1 MSRAKLHIL
10 WWLCMLP
17 SFAAMAMLGY
27 EWYQHQ
33 SEIRFLIYALVC
45 LIVGVFFGSLIINTS
60 TSADGQMRESD
71 LPIVM
76 DNDLLPGMEPPP
88 PKGTPAENWTGGVVQ
103 QEAWWENTNPVFMEE
118 NNEAGQAAA
127 ESAAND
133 GVVVKTDAPEAVPVT
148 AGAVADAS
156 KPAENKA
163 TENKAM
169 SEQEAE
175 EIALAREFLAPTSEK
190 LVIASDSSGVSDMF
204 QSFDA
209 TPESKRKISEEEM
222 AAKILSEHKTAP
234 ATDVGDDKVEKAQ
247 QVVARLEAE
256 VAKAEAVAKKLENE
270 LAKAEPM
277 AAKLES
283 EPKTQIKDNT
293 KKSTSSQSN
302 KAITG
307 SQSNKAVKSTG
318 QNKKAEPVKTAA
330 EIKSIEDAMSQAERA
345 ESAGNID
352 EAIKLYDGVTKL
364 DLKHFDAWY
373 KKGLATRKKGKHDDA
388 LYCFNYALRINEKSS
403 EAWTEKGECLL
414 IGKKNDQ
421 ALIAFDK
428 ALIHNK
434 QAPKAWMGKARCFV
448 AMNKHKDAVACF
460 DKVIALDPDNQDA
473 KNEKQTAATKAN
485 AKK

>member
-1 MSRAKLHIL
+1 
-10 WWLCMLP
+10 MLP

-45 LIVGVFFGSLIINTS
+45 LIAGVFFGSLIINTS

-103 QEAWWENTNPVFMEE
+103 QEAWWENTNPVFMDE
-118 NNEAGQAAA
+118 NNEANQAAA
-127 ESAAND
+127 AQSASND
-133 GVVVKTDAPEAVPVT
+133 GVVVKTDTAEAVPV
-148 AGAVADAS
+148 AARADAEPS
-156 KPAENKA
+156 KSADKA
-163 TENKAM
+163 IN
-169 SEQEAE
+169 EQEAE
-175 EIALAREFLAPTSEK
+175 ELALAREFLAPTSEK
-190 LVIASDSSGVSDMF
+190 SVTASDSSAVSDMF

-209 TPESKRKISEEEM
+209 TPEASKRKISEEEM
-222 AAKILSEHKTAP
+222 TAKILSEHKTAP
-234 ATDVGDDKVEKAQ
+234 AAEAGEDKFEKAQ

-256 VAKAEAVAKKLENE
+256 VAKAEAVTKKLENE

-283 EPKTQIKDNT
+283 EPKPQIKDNT
-293 KKSTSSQSN
+293 KKTTSSQSN

-307 SQSNKAVKSTG
+307 SQSNKAAKATG

-330 EIKSIEDAMSQAERA
+330 EIKSIDDAMSQAEKA

-414 IGKKNDQ
+414 LAKKNDQ

-428 ALIHNK
+428 AL
-434 QAPKAWMGKARCFV
+434 
-448 AMNKHKDAVACF
+448 
-460 DKVIALDPDNQDA
+460 
-473 KNEKQTAATKAN
+473 
-485 AKK
+485 

>member
-1 MSRAKLHIL
+1 
-10 WWLCMLP
+10 MLP

-45 LIVGVFFGSLIINTS
+45 LIIGVFFGSLIINTS

-71 LPIVM
+71 TPIMM
-76 DNDLLPGMEPPP
+76 DNELLPGMEPPA

-103 QEAWWENTNPVFMEE
+103 QEAWWENTSPAFMESDASQS
-118 NNEAGQAAA
+118 EATPDGVGA
-127 ESAAND
+127 D
-133 GVVVKTDAPEAVPVT
+133 GVVVKTDSPEAVPAAAT
-148 AGAVADAS
+148 PAV
-156 KPAENKA
+156 PAAAVSSAPVAEKSLAN
-163 TENKAM
+163 EQ
-169 SEQEAE
+169 SEKEAE
-175 EIALAREFLAPTSEK
+175 ELALAREFLAPTSEK
-190 LVIASDSSGVSDMF
+190 PSVASDSSAVSSMF

-209 TPESKRKISEEEM
+209 TPDSSKQKVSDEEIT
-222 AAKILSEHKTAP
+222 AKILSEHKSKP
-234 ATDVGDDKVEKAQ
+234 EPVGEDKVEKAQ

-256 VAKAEAVAKKLENE
+256 VAKAEAVAKKLEDE

-277 AAKLES
+277 AARLETN
-283 EPKTQIKDNT
+283 EPAKEQKPQIKDNT
-293 KKSTSSQSN
+293 KKTTASQSN
-302 KAITG
+302 KAISSA
-307 SQSNKAVKSTG
+307 SQSNKAAKFTG
-318 QNKKAEPVKTAA
+318 QNKKADPIKSAE
-330 EIKSIEDAMSQAERA
+330 EIKSIDDAMAKAALAEA
-345 ESAGNID
+345 AGTLD
-352 EAIKLYDGVTKL
+352 EAIKLYDAVTKL

-373 KKGLATRKKGKHDDA
+373 KKGLVTRKKGKHDDA

-414 IGKKNDQ
+414 LGKKNDQ

-434 QAPKAWMGKARCFV
+434 QSPTAWLGKARCFV

-460 DKVIALDPDNQDA
+460 DKVIALEPENQTA
-473 KNEKQTAATKAN
+473 KDEKQTAAAKVS